1 MPCGVEPVDRV
12 HHADPERRLDL
23 AGLARGQE
31 RVEPLER
38 LDVAASGRCR
48 QSLSDQSGDDPV
60 HVLAGDFPPRPL
72 AGHEEPVEHTG
83 AVVHRR
89 LSEPTRDLGRL
100 ERPQAR
106 VLEDHRI
113 HRLPDDR
120 DSDSATAKQTETVA
134 DHTAFFPA
142 SICRR
147 YLTSRA
153 QTLKIA
159 TRQNTHPGRSQRV
172 R

>member
-38 LDVAASGRCR
+38 LDIPASGRCR
-48 QSLSDQSGDDPV
+48 QSLSDQSADDP
-60 HVLAGDFPPRPL
+60 
-72 AGHEEPVEHTG
+72 
-83 AVVHRR
+83 
-89 LSEPTRDLGRL
+89 
-100 ERPQAR
+100 
-106 VLEDHRI
+106 
-113 HRLPDDR
+113 
-120 DSDSATAKQTETVA
+120 DSDSTTTKQTETVT

-153 QTLKIA
+153 QTLKVA
-159 TRQNTHPGRSQRV
+159 TRQEHTSWPLTARPLIENLCQRQLSARLPG
-172 R
+172 